1 MSFLNNFSIKTKVAI
16 VFGMVLIVTVGLGVF
31 ATLRLG
37 NVNAAA
43 EDMRTNWLPSVRAL
57 GKMQVAVERYRAQQS
72 QHILSETDAQMDDMD
87 KRIKTTL
94 DSYDAAF
101 KEYLPTISPGEEQ
114 KLVDVFV
121 KQWADYQSD
130 SKELFALS
138 RKQQNA
144 QAIALYSGK
153 LNDEYRTL
161 RASIEADVDYNAK
174 GGDAAAATGEAI
186 YVSSRLSIM
195 IAIGVAALLC
205 AAAAFMIVSSV
216 SKPVL
221 KMVDVMARLA
231 KREMEVVIPGVGRKD
246 EIGRMADAVQVF
258 KDGMI
263 AADKAAAEQ
272 ERERAEKEAE
282 KERQRAEQER
292 RTKLMTELTQSFDRQ
307 VTTMLESVSAAAT
320 EMQSTAE
327 SMAATAEETNRQ
339 SATVAAASEQTST
352 NVQTV
357 ATATEELSAS
367 VSEIGRQVT
376 QSTQIAKK
384 AVDEA
389 GQTTEHVKGLADAA
403 QQIGQVVSL
412 INDIASQTNL
422 LALNA
427 TIEAARAGEAGK
439 GFAVVAS
446 EVKALANQTAKATE
460 EIGAKIAGMQQATDS
475 TVLAIGSIRG
485 TIQEISEIATT
496 IAAAIEEQG
505 SATAEI
511 SRNVQQAAHGTQ
523 DVTNNIS
530 GVTRAAADTG
540 AASAQVLSSAGE
552 LAKQSEALRTE
563 VDTFLANVRAA

>member
-16 VFGMVLIVTVGLGVF
+16 AFGMVLIVTVGLGVF
-31 ATLRLG
+31 ATVRLG
-37 NVNAAA
+37 SVNDAAS
-43 EDMRTNWLPSVRAL
+43 DMRTNWLPAVRAL
-57 GKMQVAVERYRAQQS
+57 GKMQIYVERYRAQQG
-72 QHILSETDAQMDDMD
+72 QYILSDSSDAMDDMD
-87 KRIKTTL
+87 KRIKSSL
-94 DSYDAAF
+94 DGYDAAF
-101 KEYLPTISPGEEQ
+101 KIYQPTIDPGEEQ

-121 KQWADYQSD
+121 KQWADYLD
-130 SKELFALS
+130 HSKELIALA
-138 RKQQNA
+138 RKQQDKEA
-144 QAIALYSGK
+144 LALYTGK
-153 LNDEYRTL
+153 LNDEMRALRTSL
-161 RASIEADVDYNAK
+161 EADVDFNAK
-174 GGDAAAATGEAI
+174 GGDAAAAGGEAI
-186 YVSSRLSIM
+186 YESSRLSIM
-195 IAIGVAALLC
+195 IAIGAAALLC

-231 KREMEVVIPGVGRKD
+231 KREMDVVIAGVGRKD
-246 EIGRMADAVQVF
+246 EVGRMADAVQVF

-263 AADKAAAEQ
+263 TADRLAAEQ

-292 RTKLMTELTQSFDRQ
+292 RTKLMTDLTQSFDRQ
-307 VTTMLESVSAAAT
+307 VTSMLQSVSAAAT

-496 IAAAIEEQG
+496 IEEQG

-540 AASAQVLSSAGE
+540 AASAQVLSSASE